1 MQPTAA
7 QISNATQDAQAVH
20 KKTQSIRHLIS
31 YFHWWLGLTDFQL

>member
-20 KKTQSIRHLIS
+20 KKKYKILDIIFSLVVR
-31 YFHWWLGLTDFQL
+31 TDRLPAVT